1 MELFPFPGEI
11 EPLQDPLGQRVQLQF
26 RREGR
31 LVGLIQGVDL
41 GILSQEGES
50 LRGEEFFL
58 KERVGINVVVT
69 VGCFHS
75 SVTNGEDGFLE
86 SPLKIYMLDLV
97 QFVGSNFE
105 FYYLKFKIDQIFHYK
120 ITKSYNLI

>member
-1 MELFPFPGEI
+1 MELFPLPREI

-41 GILSQEGES
+41 GILAQEGES
-50 LRGEEFFL
+50 LRGKEFFL
-58 KERVGINVVVT
+58 KERVGIVVVVT

-86 SPLKIYMLDLV
+86 SALKIYMLDLV
-97 QFVGSNFE
+97 KFVVSNVE
-105 FYYLKFKIDQIFHYK
+105 FYYLIFKIDQIFHYK